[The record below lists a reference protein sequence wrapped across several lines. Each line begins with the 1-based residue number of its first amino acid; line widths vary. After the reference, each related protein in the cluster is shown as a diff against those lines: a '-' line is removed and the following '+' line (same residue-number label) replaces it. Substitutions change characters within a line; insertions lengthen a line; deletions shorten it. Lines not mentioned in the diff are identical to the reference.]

1 LPRSR
6 QVGGITLDVHT
17 LLFASLAVVI
27 GFQSMMFWA
36 FATIYGMREG
46 IVPPDPWFRS
56 LAAHFTLEAGLIAS
70 AALLLAG
77 LGLAAYALGYWGA
90 QRFGP
95 LPVTETMRF
104 VIPSTTAFLLGFQIL
119 HGAFFFSV
127 LEIRASQSSQATKPG
142 PRA

>member
-1 LPRSR
+1 MGLLWFVIIGAIAGWLAGQFMRGHGFGLLGDII
-6 QVGGITLDVHT
+6 VG
-17 LLFASLAVVI
+17 VI
-27 GFQSMMFWA
+27 GA
-36 FATIYGMREG
+36 FIGRDISTM
-46 IVPPDPWFRS
+46 
-56 LAAHFTLEAGLIAS
+56 
-70 AALLLAG
+70 AG

-104 VIPSTTAFLLGFQIL
+104 VIPSTTAFLLGFQLL

-127 LEIRASQSSQATKPG
+127 LEIRASQSNQATKPG